1 MQRSKDIDGEWC
13 PYHSVCPV
21 VCNIK
26 PCNETLCYGGID
38 ERGCKRKDICIPRET
53 NKFGDFC
60 PGMCP
65 PICSDDEIF
74 CHGPNP
80 SQWPRG
86 QGFQTPPPSRRQ
98 NGQKALEGSGTTAN
112 RPKHISKCGKLHTT
126 ECGWILTGGPTTSFG
141 FSPIFFGSQMVLF
154 GKHGNTHLFCSFNN
168 STLSIETFF
177 PFLSLN
183 SSMFW

>member
-21 VCNIK
+21 ECTIK

-38 ERGCKRKDICIPRET
+38 ARGCKRKDICIPRET

-86 QGFQTPPPSRRQ
+86 QGC
-98 NGQKALEGSGTTAN
+98 SG
-112 RPKHISKCGKLHTT
+112 KDFCLKKG
-126 ECGWILTGGPTTSFG
+126 TS
-141 FSPIFFGSQMVLF
+141 IF
-154 GKHGNTHLFCSFNN
+154 GKPCPGACPVYCAPGERLKFQGFDDNWCIL
-168 STLSIETFF
+168 
-177 PFLSLN
+177 PFYCE
-183 SSMFW
+183 